1 MTHIGLTILLWLTA
15 GQGVIGHDI
24 EVVWEKGYLHEDS
37 SFHFGFGIGAGDL
50 SGDEYR
56 DIAVSFHYLDTVIE
70 HRYVGGALI
79 FLGGE
84 VMDTLPDITIWTHEQ
99 VGGSPHILV
108 MDINDDGVADLMAGN
123 QGASKVVIYFGPL
136 VDSQEV
142 DAWMTDEELR
152 TMGMGASLAN
162 AGDVNTDGWE
172 DLIIGSP
179 YSRYGDVGGAAY
191 IYFGGPG
198 FATGEHD
205 PDVIIAG
212 HGGGFGWQVGGG
224 GDFNA
229 DGFDD
234 IIVGAAQ
241 AGVYIYF
248 GGDPMDTVEDV
259 TFYDQEAPFLAF
271 NPIDLLAKENGA
283 HAVFGSELWPGE
295 GATRPGK
302 AYVLFG
308 GKDYDNIPDVEI
320 IGRTDSSYLTAI
332 GGTVSTGD
340 ADHDGRDDFITGSV
354 DEFYSEGTYYGA
366 AYFYRGGNVIDSICD
381 GWLEGEANDAVA
393 SCFAPA
399 GDFDDDGRSE
409 FLVSNWAGVTLE
421 RVWLCKFTGV
431 GVEESEGED
440 KRLRLELSAT
450 VTQEAVRFYY
460 NKPLNK
466 EANLTI
472 YDVSGALVR
481 RYRDLIESSV
491 EWDLRD
497 SQGRQ
502 VPSGVYTARLVIKDG
517 GATARNTRKVVVLR

>member
-1 MTHIGLTILLWLTA
+1 MIHIGLTILLWLTA

-50 SGDEYR
+50 NGDEYI
-56 DIAVSFHYLDTVIE
+56 DIAASFHYLDTVIE
-70 HRYVGGALI
+70 HRYVGGVLI

-172 DLIIGSP
+172 DLIVGSP

-198 FATGEHD
+198 FGSGEHD

-234 IIVGAAQ
+234 VIVGAPSANSI
-241 AGVYIYF
+241 YIYF

-259 TFYDQEAPFLAF
+259 NFYDQEAHFLAETT
-271 NPIDLLAKENGA
+271 IDLLAKDKGA
-283 HAVFGSELWPGE
+283 HAVFGSELWPSGS
-295 GATRPGK
+295 ATRPGK

-308 GKDYDNIPDVEI
+308 GEDYDNIPDLEI
-320 IGRTDSSYLTAI
+320 IGRTDSSHLTL
-332 GGTVSTGD
+332 GGASSAGD
-340 ADHDGRDDFITGSV
+340 SDHDGRDDFTLGAPV
-354 DEFYSEGTYYGA
+354 EYRQVEDEWWRGA
-366 AYFYRGGNVIDSICD
+366 TYFYRGGNVIDEVFD
-381 GWLEGEANDAVA
+381 GWLEGEGKEEEPGWML
-393 SCFAPA
+393 APA
-399 GDFDDDGRSE
+399 GDFDGDGRSE
-409 FLVSNWAGVTLE
+409 FLASSYAAYPIT

-431 GVEESEGED
+431 GIEERKEENT
-440 KRLRLELSAT
+440 RLRLELSAT
-450 VTQEAVRFYY
+450 VTRDAVRFYY
-460 NKPLNK
+460 QKPLSK
-466 EANLTI
+466 EASLTI

-481 RYRDLIESSV
+481 RWINLTEPSV

-497 SQGRQ
+497 DQGRR
-502 VPSGVYTARLVIKDG
+502 VPSGVYTARLDIKDG
-517 GATARNTRKVVVLR
+517 GATARKVVVLR

>member
-1 MTHIGLTILLWLTA
+1 MIHIGFTILLWLSA
-15 GQGVIGHDI
+15 GPAAIGHDI
-24 EVVWEKGYLHEDS
+24 EVLWLKGYTGSDTL
-37 SFHFGFGIGAGDL
+37 FGRSLGAGDVD
-50 SGDEYR
+50 GDGYL
-56 DIAVSFHYLDTVIE
+56 DIAASFGIYDRPNSGWEGGVYIFSSNSLDTFV
-70 HRYVGGALI
+70 
-79 FLGGE
+79 
-84 VMDTLPDITIWTHEQ
+84 DITIWTHEQ
-99 VGGSPHILV
+99 VGSHPHIVV
-108 MDINDDGVADLMAGN
+108 MDINGDSVDDLMAGKG
-123 QGASKVVIYFGPL
+123 GAGKVVIYFGPL

-142 DAWMTDEELR
+142 DAWMTAEDLP
-152 TMGMGASLAN
+152 TMDFGCSLAD

-172 DLIIGSP
+172 DLIVGS
-179 YSRYGDVGGAAY
+179 YTSRYGTVHGAAY

-198 FATGEHD
+198 FGSGEHD

-212 HGGGFGWQVGGG
+212 HGGAFGWQVGGG

-234 IIVGAAQ
+234 VIVGAPDANSI
-241 AGVYIYF
+241 YIYF
-248 GGDPMDTVEDV
+248 GSDPMDTVEDV
-259 TFYDQEAPFLAF
+259 TFYDQEARFLAE
-271 NPIDLLAKENGA
+271 NPIDLLAKEDGA
-283 HAVFGSELWPGE
+283 HAVFGSELWPISG
-295 GATRPGK
+295 GSTKPGK

-308 GKDYDNIPDVEI
+308 GEDYDNLPDVEI
-320 IGRTDSSYLTAI
+320 VGRTDSSYLTSI

-354 DEFYSEGTYYGA
+354 NEFYREGTYYGA

-393 SCFAPA
+393 SRFSPA

-409 FLVSNWAGVTLE
+409 FLVSHYTPVLFPK
-421 RVWLCKFTGV
+421 VWLCKFTGA
-431 GVEESEGED
+431 GVEESKGED

-460 NKPLNK
+460 DKPLSK

-481 RYRDLIESSV
+481 RWINLTEPSV

-497 SQGRQ
+497 SQGRK
-502 VPSGVYTARLVIKDG
+502 VPSGVYTARLDVKDG
-517 GATARNTRKVVVLR
+517 GATARKVVVLR

>member
-1 MTHIGLTILLWLTA
+1 MIHIGLTIFLWLTSGPA
-15 GQGVIGHDI
+15 AIGHDI
-24 EVVWEKGYLHEDS
+24 EVVWQKGYTSSDS
-37 SFHFGFGIGAGDL
+37 AFGRSLSAGDVDGDGYLDIAASFGIYDRPN
-50 SGDEYR
+50 SGWLGGVY
-56 DIAVSFHYLDTVIE
+56 IFSSNPLDTFV
-70 HRYVGGALI
+70 
-79 FLGGE
+79 
-84 VMDTLPDITIWTHEQ
+84 DITIWTHQQ
-99 VGGSPHILV
+99 VGGSPHIVV
-108 MDINDDGVADLMAGN
+108 MDINGDGVDDLMAGT
-123 QGASKVVIYFGPL
+123 GGLGKVVIYFGPL

-142 DAWMTDEELR
+142 DAWMTAEDLP
-152 TMGMGASLAN
+152 TMDFGCSLAN

-172 DLIIGSP
+172 DLIVGS
-179 YSRYGDVGGAAY
+179 YTSRYGTVHGAAY

-198 FATGEHD
+198 FGTGEHD

-234 IIVGAAQ
+234 VIVGAAQ

-259 TFYDQEAPFLAF
+259 TFSDDEAPFLAF
-271 NPIDLLAKENGA
+271 NPIDLLDNGSYA
-283 HAVFGSELWPGE
+283 HAVFGSEFWPGE

-340 ADHDGRDDFITGSV
+340 ADRDGRDDFILGAPSEDRLV
-354 DEFYSEGTYYGA
+354 GDEWWEGA
-366 AYFYRGGNVIDSICD
+366 AYFYRGGNVIDDVFD
-381 GWLEGEANDAVA
+381 GWLEGEVNEHVGC
-393 SCFAPA
+393 SFAPA

-409 FLVSNWAGVTLE
+409 FLVSNWSGVTLE
-421 RVWLCKFTGV
+421 RVWLCKFTGS
-431 GVEESEGED
+431 GVEEKED
-440 KRLRLELSAT
+440 IDKGLQLELSAT

-460 NKPLNK
+460 DKPLTK
-466 EANLTI
+466 EASLTI

-481 RYRDLIESSV
+481 RWINLTESSV

-497 SQGRQ
+497 DQGRR
-502 VPSGVYTARLVIKDG
+502 VPSGVYTARLDIKDG

>member
-1 MTHIGLTILLWLTA
+1 MIHIGFTILLWLTA
-15 GQGVIGHDI
+15 GPAVIGHDI
-24 EVVWEKGYLHEDS
+24 EVVWKKGYTSSDS
-37 SFHFGFGIGAGDL
+37 AFGRGLSAGDVDGDGYLDIAASFGIYDRPN
-50 SGDEYR
+50 SGWLGGVY
-56 DIAVSFHYLDTVIE
+56 IFSSNPLDTFV
-70 HRYVGGALI
+70 
-79 FLGGE
+79 
-84 VMDTLPDITIWTHEQ
+84 DITIWTHEQ
-99 VGGSPHILV
+99 VGSGPNIVV

-198 FATGEHD
+198 FSPGEHD

-234 IIVGAAQ
+234 VIVGAPDANSI
-241 AGVYIYF
+241 YIYF

-259 TFYDQEAPFLAF
+259 NFYDQEARFLAES
-271 NPIDLLAKENGA
+271 PIDLLHKENGA

-393 SCFAPA
+393 SRFAPA
-399 GDFDDDGRSE
+399 GDFDDDGRNE
-409 FLVSNWAGVTLE
+409 FLVSHYTPVIFPK
-421 RVWLCKFTGV
+421 VWLCKFTGV
-431 GVEESEGED
+431 GVKESEGED

-460 NKPLNK
+460 DKPLNK
-466 EANLTI
+466 EASLTI

-481 RYRDLIESSV
+481 RYRNLTESSV
-491 EWDLRD
+491 QWDLRD
-497 SQGRQ
+497 EQGRK
-502 VPSGVYTARLVIKDG
+502 VPSGVYTARLDIKDG
-517 GATARNTRKVVVLR
+517 GATARKVVVLR

>member
-1 MTHIGLTILLWLTA
+1 MIHIGLTILLWFTA
-15 GQGVIGHDI
+15 GSGAIGHDI

-37 SFHFGFGIGAGDL
+37 SFHFGFGIDAGDL

-198 FATGEHD
+198 FGSGEHD

-234 IIVGAAQ
+234 VIVGAAQ
-241 AGVYIYF
+241 VGVYIYF

-259 TFYDQEAPFLAF
+259 TFYDEEAPFLGF

-295 GATRPGK
+295 GTTRPGK

-308 GKDYDNIPDVEI
+308 GKDYDNIPDLEI

-340 ADHDGRDDFITGSV
+340 ADHDGRDDFILGAPSEDRLV
-354 DEFYSEGTYYGA
+354 GDEWWEGA
-366 AYFYRGGNVIDSICD
+366 AYFYRGGNVIDDVFD
-381 GWLEGEANDAVA
+381 GWLEGEVNEHVGC
-393 SCFAPA
+393 SFAPA

-409 FLVSNWAGVTLE
+409 FLVSNWSGVTLE
-421 RVWLCKFTGV
+421 RVWLCKFTGS
-431 GVEESEGED
+431 GVEEKED
-440 KRLRLELSAT
+440 IDKGLQLELSAT
-450 VTQEAVRFYY
+450 VTREAVRFYY
-460 NKPLNK
+460 QKPLSK
-466 EANLTI
+466 EASLTI

-481 RYRDLIESSV
+481 RYRDLTESSV

-497 SQGRQ
+497 ELGRK
-502 VPSGVYTARLVIKDG
+502 VPSGVYTARLDTG
-517 GATARNTRKVVVLR
+517 SGATARKVVVLR